1 MMMIR
6 LASAITGVGHCDMD
20 LTGVRKDDKK
30 QSRESLGRWMSGG
43 NNGGEWLAD
52 NILEF

>member
-30 QSRESLGRWMSGG
+30 QSRESSGRWMSGG

>member
-1 MMMIR
+1 MTR
-6 LASAITGVGHCDMD
+6 LASTISGVGHCDMD
-20 LTGVRKDDKK
+20 FTGDTEDDKK